1 MNPIII
7 NAAATIVATLIIKAI
22 NDN

>member
-1 MNPIII
+1 MNPLII
-7 NAAATIVATLIIKAI
+7 NAAATIVTTLIIAAI

>member
-1 MNPIII
+1 MNPLII
-7 NAAATIVATLIIKAI
+7 NAAATIVTTLIIKAI